1 MLFLVLQ
8 MREVKVREL
17 GGMGVGLL
25 SKQREGRG
33 RVDYSQLV

>member
-1 MLFLVLQ
+1 MSFLVLQ

-25 SKQREGRG
+25 FKQRGER
-33 RVDYSQLV
+33 QCEAE